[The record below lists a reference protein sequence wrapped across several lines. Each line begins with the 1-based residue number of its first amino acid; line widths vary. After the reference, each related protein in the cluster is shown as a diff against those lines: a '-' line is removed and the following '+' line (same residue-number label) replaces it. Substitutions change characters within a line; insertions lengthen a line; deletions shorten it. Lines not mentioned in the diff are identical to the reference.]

1 MKVNIAEFQK
11 KYIKGALIPVD
22 IMQQFTECFLR
33 GEEYADVRDT
43 VFEEMKIR
51 QFYNEHPELEPKTDW
66 KLPIL
71 SRKVIDLMKQKIKGD
86 NIEDWELSD
95 MQKTLA
101 IELDSRKVN
110 NEPCEEINS
119 LYEDVMWLKCEVLPN
134 KEIRE

>member
-66 KLPIL
+66 QMLIL
-71 SRKVIDLMKQKIKGD
+71 CRKVIDLLKRYINKES
-86 NIEDWELSD
+86 IEDWELAD
-95 MQKTLA
+95 LQKTLA
-101 IELDSRKVN
+101 IEIDRRKVK
-110 NEPCEEINS
+110 NEPCEEISS
-119 LYEDVMWLKCEVLPN
+119 LYEDIMWLKCDIIPN
-134 KEIRE
+134 NE